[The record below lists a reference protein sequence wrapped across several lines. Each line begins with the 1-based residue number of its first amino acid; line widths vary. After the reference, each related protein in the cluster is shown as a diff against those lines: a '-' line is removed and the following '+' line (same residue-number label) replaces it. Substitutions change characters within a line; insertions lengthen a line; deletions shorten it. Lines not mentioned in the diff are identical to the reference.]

1 MNSGALL
8 VNAAV
13 PLLVL
18 AVAWLTPS
26 LTSPTLPFGVRIPAA
41 QADSPV
47 IAEQRKCYRRLV
59 GTTGG
64 ALVALNVGLSATTHL
79 VWPGVVPALILAV
92 CLAAF
97 RRARVAIAAVKRDED
112 WYRGLR
118 QGVVTDTSLRT
129 DPERFP
135 HLWSIPALLIVAGTV
150 VTAVVLYPSVPD
162 RFAVHFNASGIPDG
176 FATKSV
182 GSVFFP
188 VFVQAGVT
196 ATILVLSWFS
206 FRARPE
212 LDPARPAD
220 SARRHRR
227 FSVRAVISLLLL
239 AACVDVSILAG
250 AWPIWHAG
258 QNLSPVL
265 VLLPLLTGLAI
276 VVGVALRT
284 GQGGSRLP
292 TADGGAPEEENSG
305 VVRRDDDQ
313 YWRGAGS
320 LYVNRDDP
328 SLFVQKR
335 FGFGWTLNF
344 GNPRAV
350 LLLALILGLSL
361 ALPLIVR

>member
-8 VNAAV
+8 VNAAI
-13 PLLVL
+13 PLVVL

-41 QADSPV
+41 RADAPV
-47 IAEQRKCYRRLV
+47 IAEQRKRYRWLV
-59 GTTGG
+59 GMAGG

-79 VWPGVVPALILAV
+79 VRPGVVPVLILAV
-92 CLAAF
+92 FLAAF
-97 RRARVAIAAVKRDED
+97 SRTRVAIAAAKRDED
-112 WYRGLR
+112 WYRGLS

-129 DPERFP
+129 DPEPFP
-135 HLWSIPALLIVAGTV
+135 WLWSIPALLIVAGTV
-150 VTAVVLYPSVPD
+150 MTALVLYPSVPD
-162 RFAVHFNASGIPDG
+162 RLAVHFNASGIPDH

-196 ATILVLSWFS
+196 ATILVLAWFS

-227 FSVRAVISLLLL
+227 FSVRAVISLLVL
-239 AACVDVSILAG
+239 AACVDLSMLAG

-258 QNLSPVL
+258 QKLSPVL
-265 VLLPLLTGLAI
+265 VMLPILVGLAL

-292 TADGGAPEEENSG
+292 AADGGVPEENTG
-305 VVRRDDDQ
+305 VVRRDDDR

-320 LYVNRDDP
+320 LYVNRADP
-328 SLFVQKR
+328 ALLVQKR
-335 FGFGWTLNF
+335 SGFGWTFNF
-344 GNPRAV
+344 GNPRAL
-350 LLLALILGLSL
+350 LLLALIVGLPL

>member
-1 MNSGALL
+1 M
-8 VNAAV
+8 V
-13 PLLVL
+13 PV
-18 AVAWLTPS
+18 
-26 LTSPTLPFGVRIPAA
+26 
-41 QADSPV
+41 
-47 IAEQRKCYRRLV
+47 
-59 GTTGG
+59 
-64 ALVALNVGLSATTHL
+64 
-79 VWPGVVPALILAV
+79 LILAV
-92 CLAAF
+92 CLAVF
-97 RRARVAIAAVKRDED
+97 RRARVAIAAAKRDEG

-196 ATILVLSWFS
+196 ATILVLAWFS

-227 FSVRAVISLLLL
+227 FSMRAVISS
-239 AACVDVSILAG
+239 CC
-250 AWPIWHAG
+250 WPPASTCRYSPGPGRSGIAG

-292 TADGGAPEEENSG
+292 AADGGAPEEENTD

-328 SLFVQKR
+328 SLLVQKR

-344 GNPRAV
+344 GNPRAL
-350 LLLALILGLSL
+350 LLLALIVGLPL
-361 ALPLIVR
+361 ALPLIFR

>member
-8 VNAAV
+8 VDAAV
-13 PLLVL
+13 PLVVL

-41 QADSPV
+41 RADAPV
-47 IAEQRKCYRRLV
+47 IAEQRKRYRWLV
-59 GTTGG
+59 GTAGG
-64 ALVALNVGLSATTHL
+64 ALVALNVALSTTTHL
-79 VWPGVVPALILAV
+79 VWPGVVPALVLAV

-97 RRARVAIAAVKRDED
+97 SRARVAIAAAKGDED

-118 QGVVTDTSLRT
+118 QRMVTDTSLRT
-129 DPERFP
+129 DPEPFP
-135 HLWSIPALLIVAGTV
+135 WLWSIPALLIVAGTV
-150 VTAVVLYPSVPD
+150 VTGIVLYPSVPD
-162 RFAVHFNASGIPDG
+162 RLAVHFNTSGTPDH
-176 FATKSV
+176 FANKSV

-196 ATILVLSWFS
+196 ATILLLAWFS
-206 FRARPE
+206 LRARPE

-239 AACVDVSILAG
+239 AACVDLSMLAG
-250 AWPIWHAG
+250 AWPIWHAD
-258 QNLSPVL
+258 QNLSPLL
-265 VLLPLLTGLAI
+265 VMLPLLVGLAI

-292 TADGGAPEEENSG
+292 AADSGAPEENTG
-305 VVRRDDDQ
+305 VVRRDDDR

-320 LYVNRDDP
+320 LYINREDP

-335 FGFGWTLNF
+335 SGFGWTFNF
-344 GNPRAV
+344 GNPRA
-350 LLLALILGLSL
+350 LLLFALIVGLPLALSL
-361 ALPLIVR
+361 FVR